1 MTRLRTLGLPWLTLI
16 LGVGLGWVGAQAVRP
31 APSTAAVAAMPP
43 VDQTRTAA
51 AALGASSVVDAV
63 APGAHH
69 DGSIAPTHGVAS
81 QDLRA
86 LTLQTITAPAFAA
99 QQIALTRMNCAPG
112 SGCDLALQVPPFAP
126 AARQHDPALAA
137 NLLTAL
143 QQSPNLQ
150 GHEVG
155 LSELRFG
162 ADGIALRFQVKPP
175 STVKGRYYTDAD
187 IAKLRADTIADHMR
201 QAGQNP

>member
-1 MTRLRTLGLPWLTLI
+1 MTRLRTLGLPWLTLV
-16 LGVGLGWVGAQAVRP
+16 LGVGLGWFGAQAVRP
-31 APSTAAVAAMPP
+31 TPSTAAATATPS
-43 VDQTRTAA
+43 VDQTRIAV
-51 AALGASSVVDAV
+51 AALGASSVVATV

-69 DGSIAPTHGVAS
+69 EGSIAPNHGVPS

-112 SGCDLALQVPPFAP
+112 SGCELALQVPPFAP

-137 NLLTAL
+137 DLLTAL
-143 QQSPNLQ
+143 QQNPTLQ

-162 ADGIALRFQVKPP
+162 ADGIALRFKVKPT
-175 STVKGRYYTDAD
+175 SAVRGRYYTDAD
-187 IAKLRADTIADHMR
+187 IAKLRADTLAEHLR
-201 QAGQNP
+201 QTGQNR